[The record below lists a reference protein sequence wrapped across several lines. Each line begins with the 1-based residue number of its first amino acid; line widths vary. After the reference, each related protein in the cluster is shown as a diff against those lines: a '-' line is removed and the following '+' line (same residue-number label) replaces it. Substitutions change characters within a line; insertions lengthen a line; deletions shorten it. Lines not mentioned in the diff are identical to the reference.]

1 MLRLAQRFH
10 ARWKQSLCYP
20 DDLLP
25 QLQSTLAAL
34 ADVECHDDVLQE
46 RLAAV
51 LAGPALED
59 EQTASTET
67 QRRVR
72 AVV

>member
-10 ARWKQSLCYP
+10 AQRKKSPRHP
-20 DDLLP
+20 DDLRP
-25 QLQSTLAAL
+25 QRQSTLAAL
-34 ADVECHDDVLQE
+34 VVECHHDVLQE
-46 RLAAV
+46 RLATV
-51 LAGPALED
+51 VAGPPFED

-67 QRRVR
+67 QRQVR